1 MPNLGCLL
9 GWASYSSDKKL
20 KVDIGRILCVLLC
33 FHNSKCNVKDPYE
46 GLCKGVSFLWIC
58 VFSKLVLFFFFNT
71 IVTNDE
77 SDEQNF
83 HTFCINLHLSF
94 FEFEFNSIE
103 YESNC
108 I

>member
-1 MPNLGCLL
+1 MLRIHTKDY
-9 GWASYSSDKKL
+9 A
-20 KVDIGRILCVLLC
+20 KVFLFFG
-33 FHNSKCNVKDPYE
+33 F
-46 GLCKGVSFLWIC
+46 VSFQIWFC
-58 VFSKLVLFFFFNT
+58 FFIFYFLNA

-83 HTFCINLHLSF
+83 NTFCIHLHLSF
-94 FEFEFNSIE
+94 FEFEFYSIE